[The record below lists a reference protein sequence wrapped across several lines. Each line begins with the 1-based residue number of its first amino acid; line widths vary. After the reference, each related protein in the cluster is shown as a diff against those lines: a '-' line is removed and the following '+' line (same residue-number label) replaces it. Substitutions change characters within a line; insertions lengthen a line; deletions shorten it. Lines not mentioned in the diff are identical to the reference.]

1 MRLGRRW
8 AVVGVILGGLGILSA
23 VLGWSRWEAWPARL
37 VINPPEKSFPIG
49 FAADGRSFQTS
60 SRSGTTSWDVATGRP
75 LGSPSEP
82 VIWRR
87 SYSSD
92 RRSFVGWIGNDF
104 GVAEVVWGDAS
115 PEAIKRRF
123 TVRAV
128 QANHLALVDG
138 GRSIQAVLIDRKEG
152 VEVATWDI
160 ASGAEVRQAIEG
172 PGPGHT
178 RRPVAFSA
186 DGRVW
191 AYLNKSQNAIQL
203 WDAEADQALGGL
215 LRTRSTQ
222 RNLVGWE
229 WTGVAFSPDGR
240 TVLASRDDG
249 QVEFSDVGDAHLI
262 KVVKVHPGGST
273 AMQLHF
279 SPDGRT
285 LISTGSIFRSQ
296 SPLAQVWAYLRTLA
310 TNSPTKWDDSLE
322 TVVLDLA
329 TDRVVA
335 RSRGSAFT
343 GFSPD
348 GRKVANLESNGTISV
363 RDVPQPSA
371 R

>member
-1 MRLGRRW
+1 M
-8 AVVGVILGGLGILSA
+8 
-23 VLGWSRWEAWPARL
+23 
-37 VINPPEKSFPIG
+37 
-49 FAADGRSFQTS
+49 
-60 SRSGTTSWDVATGRP
+60 ATGRP
-75 LGSPSEP
+75 RGSPSEP
-82 VIWRR
+82 FIWRR

-92 RRSFVGWIGNDF
+92 LRSFVGWIGNDF
-104 GVAEVVWGDAS
+104 GVAEVVWGDTS
-115 PEAIKRRF
+115 PEAIKKRF

-128 QANHLALVDG
+128 QANNLALVNG
-138 GRSIQAVLIDRKEG
+138 GRSIRAVLIDRKEG

-160 ASGAEVRQAIEG
+160 ASGGEVRRAIKG

-178 RRPVAFSA
+178 RPVAYSR

-222 RNLVGWE
+222 RNLVAWA
-229 WTGVAFSPDGR
+229 WAGVAFTPDGR

-249 QVEFSDVGDAHLI
+249 QVEFWDVGDAHLI
-262 KVVKVHPGGST
+262 KVVKVHPGGYT
-273 AMQLHF
+273 AMQLHL

-285 LISTGSIFRSQ
+285 LASTGSILRFP
-296 SPLAQVWAYLRTLA
+296 SPFDRVLAYLRTLA
-310 TNSPTKWDDSLE
+310 TNSPTNWGENLE

-335 RSRGSAFT
+335 RSQGSAFT

-348 GRKVANLESNGTISV
+348 GRKVANLESNGTISI
-363 RDVPQPSA
+363 RDLPRPSA